1 MRVSRFAAALGVA
14 AAVLLGG
21 ATGASAAT
29 YAPSVVSHATHDRD
43 HDHDDYGRGD
53 REGRWGHHRGGNHGW
68 GDHRWGDH
76 RWGDHRWGDRRW
88 GGHGWGDR
96 HDWSHGRDGHR

>member
-14 AAVLLGG
+14 TAVLLGG

-53 REGRWGHHRGGNHGW
+53 REGRWDNHHEGRWGNHRW
-68 GDHRWGDH
+68 DNHRWDNH
-76 RWGDHRWGDRRW
+76 RWDNHRWDNHRW
-88 GGHGWGDR
+88 DNHRWDNR
-96 HDWSHGRDGHR
+96 HH

>member
-29 YAPSVVSHATHDRD
+29 APSVVSHATHDRG
-43 HDHDDYGRGD
+43 HDHDDDDWRGD
-53 REGRWGHHRGGNHGW
+53 SDGRWGHQRDGRWGHHHRGDGRWGHHRGDGRWGHHRDGRWGHG
-68 GDHRWGDH
+68 GHDRYDHR
-76 RWGDHRWGDRRW
+76 
-88 GGHGWGDR
+88 
-96 HDWSHGRDGHR
+96 

>member
-14 AAVLLGG
+14 VAVLLGG

-53 REGRWGHHRGGNHGW
+53 REGRWDNHHEGRWGNHRW
-68 GDHRWGDH
+68 DNHRWDN
-76 RWGDHRWGDRRW
+76 
-88 GGHGWGDR
+88 R
-96 HDWSHGRDGHR
+96 HH